1 MQKKVWF
8 SSFQNSD
15 TPSFI
20 KNPTGCA
27 RRNKSACAC
36 KSGKLAAHWTRKESL
51 LISVPWSAGY
61 VQPIEHT
68 ELLISPP
75 ADTHSFLLPF
85 SVGKLTTALWT
96 EPHPQPSTWVQRVQC
111 MPHGNA
117 EIPFY
122 CTHSSFKQKIIMH
135 ACHMVMQ
142 TYDSIAFTL
151 FLNANKSK
159 QNKKG
164 HQNKP
169 KLSLT

>member
-1 MQKKVWF
+1 MY
-8 SSFQNSD
+8 N
-15 TPSFI
+15 PSNTLSYLF
-20 KNPTGCA
+20 P
-27 RRNKSACAC
+27 
-36 KSGKLAAHWTRKESL
+36 
-51 LISVPWSAGY
+51 
-61 VQPIEHT
+61 
-68 ELLISPP
+68 PP

-122 CTHSSFKQKIIMH
+122 CTHSFFKQKIIMH

-169 KLSLT
+169 KLSLTQKPDKNKEFLSQLRCYKVVYCCHCQNMSEKLLPQFCIYTEVMLLSQILVK